1 MIVYDF
7 EIFHR
12 FDKSNSINAS
22 FRRLDYEEISSLNIK
37 LLSTLQNKFALSFI
51 DEISMTQSER
61 KNFVMSFQFEAIFTF
76 VEVVV
81 EKTFFVSI
89 KKQILND
96 FASIFQLA
104 NVAIIISKKNVKI
117 MIESVYEK
125 SQKSM
130 KFLIKKLQ
138 INDI

>member
-1 MIVYDF
+1 MTVYDF

-12 FDKSNSINAS
+12 FDKSNSTNAS
-22 FRRLDYEEISSLNIK
+22 FRRFDYEKISSLNIK

-51 DEISMTQSER
+51 DEISMTQNER
-61 KNFVMSFQFEAIFTF
+61 KNFIMSFQFETIFTLA
-76 VEVVV
+76 EAVV
-81 EKTFFVSI
+81 EKTFFVNI

-96 FASIFQLA
+96 FASMFQLA

-117 MIESVYEK
+117 MIENVYEK

-130 KFLIKKLQ
+130 KFLIKEFQ
-138 INDI
+138 TNDI